1 MDLDLE
7 FQKEIPERREVFN
20 FKDSESQEK
29 FKISTSD
36 TKAFT
41 NCFSGDLPLLQK
53 VENWRKV
60 LKSFCQ
66 KSFRRKE

>member
-60 LKSFCQ
+60 FKIL
-66 KSFRRKE
+66 